1 MVTSKRNLNDL
12 KNQQFDVVIIGGGIS
27 GAWLA
32 LHCVQQGYSTVL
44 IEKHDYA
51 SQTSSSSSK
60 LLHGGVRYLQK
71 MQFGKVRESAFERA
85 EYIYAA
91 PHLSTPVPFVVPTF
105 KDFPRSKFFLNCG
118 MLAYQLLC
126 IGQNRIIDSPEQQ
139 IPKTYSISA
148 SNLSKLIGT
157 QDKSNTGAVVFYER
171 HMFDSERMVLA
182 ILQTARNHGAQIHN
196 YVSATDFQKTDGIIS
211 GLKAQDELTRESFNI
226 HSKLVI
232 NAAGPWIDELNS
244 TLPKA
249 KHAPSISGFAVG
261 SHIVTRQISQQA
273 IALTT
278 KHQSDAKVDRGGRH
292 IFIIP
297 WRGYSLIGTS
307 YDETKTP
314 EQNLNITASHV
325 TQLLDAVNHGLPN
338 ARLKNED
345 LISGYSGL
353 YPLNTDNINSTVYQ
367 GSGEYQIIDHENAN
381 DVKGLITALG
391 AKYTTGRKLSELTM
405 KVVNKK
411 LPLSGTRANQIQ
423 RCKLLGSDYTSLSTF
438 SSEKI
443 AQYANQLPEET
454 TLHLIEQYG
463 SQLDQF
469 MQRLNKEPALL
480 KTISDR
486 AKDIMGQVVWAI
498 EKEQAVSLNDVLFNR
513 TSLGLFGIQQQEVEK
528 VAQLMRECLEWSNQ
542 EYEKQLQTV
551 QQKLTNTQA
560 ALSAHRH

>member
-32 LHCVQQGYSTVL
+32 LHCTQQGYSTAL

-60 LLHGGVRYLQK
+60 LLHGGVRYLQQ
-71 MQFGKVRESAFERA
+71 MQFGKVRESAIERA

-126 IGQNRIIDSPEQQ
+126 FGQNRIIDSPEQQ
-139 IPKTYSISA
+139 IPDTYSISA
-148 SNLSKLIGT
+148 NELSKLIGT
-157 QDKSNTGAVVFYER
+157 ADKSNTGAVVFYER

-182 ILQTARNHGAQIHN
+182 ILQTARNDGAQIHN
-196 YVSATDFQKTDGIIS
+196 YVSATEFQKTDGIVS
-211 GLKAQDELTRESFNI
+211 GLKAQDELTQESFNI
-226 HSKLVI
+226 QSKLVI

-249 KHAPSISGFAVG
+249 QHAPSISGFAVG
-261 SHIVTRQISQQA
+261 SHIVTRQVSQQA

-278 KHQSDAKVDRGGRH
+278 KHQSEAKVDRGGRH
-292 IFIIP
+292 VFIIP

-307 YDETKTP
+307 YEETKAP

-325 TQLLDAVNHGLPN
+325 AQLLDAVNQALPN
-338 ARLKNED
+338 AQLTTED

-353 YPLNTDNINSTVYQ
+353 YPLNTDNIKSTVYQ
-367 GSGEYQIIDHENAN
+367 GSGEYQIIDHANAN
-381 DVKGLITALG
+381 GVNGLITALG

-411 LPLSGTRANQIQ
+411 LPLSDTGASQIQ
-423 RCKLLGSDYTSLSTF
+423 RCKLLGSDYASLSKF
-438 SSEKI
+438 SSEKTV
-443 AQYANQLPEET
+443 QYDNQLPKET

-469 MQRLNKEPALL
+469 MQRISDEPALL
-480 KTISDR
+480 KTISDQ
-486 AKDIMGQVVWAI
+486 AKDIMGQVVWAV
-498 EKEQAVSLNDVLFNR
+498 EQEQAVSLNDVLFNR
-513 TSLGLFGIQQQEVEK
+513 TSLGLMGIQQQEVEK
-528 VAQLMRECLEWSNQ
+528 VAQLMRECLEWSDQ
-542 EYEKQLQTV
+542 EYQKQLQTV
-551 QQKLTNTQA
+551 QQKLANTQA